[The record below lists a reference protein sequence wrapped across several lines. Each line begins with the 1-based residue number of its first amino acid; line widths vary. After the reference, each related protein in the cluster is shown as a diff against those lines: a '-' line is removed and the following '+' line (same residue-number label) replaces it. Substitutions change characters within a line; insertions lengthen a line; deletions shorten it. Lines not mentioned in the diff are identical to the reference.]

1 MGVFGPVCTAH
12 SGLIFFFT
20 MCQTAVLVSAVFT
33 LENHEGSL
41 LVMSHIM
48 NKKTHTFEMAGH
60 MWHCTEDFFLKRLPP
75 CEIVRMK

>member
-1 MGVFGPVCTAH
+1 MGVFGPVCT
-12 SGLIFFFT
+12 
-20 MCQTAVLVSAVFT
+20 VLVSAVFT

-41 LVMSHIM
+41 LVMSHM